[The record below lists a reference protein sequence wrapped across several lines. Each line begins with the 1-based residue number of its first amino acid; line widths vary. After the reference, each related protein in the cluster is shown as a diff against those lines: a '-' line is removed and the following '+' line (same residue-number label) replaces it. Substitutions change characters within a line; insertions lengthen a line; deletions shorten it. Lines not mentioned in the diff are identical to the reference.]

1 MKYSIPLAACLI
13 LTPPFAAAQQKIPNV
28 GDQSCVLW
36 TYMAEKSKSD
46 TVWRVQ
52 VAQMDGWSMGYLKG
66 MAVQYAYV
74 SKGPNPL
81 LKLRNNE
88 EVDWMRSFCRG
99 NQKSRISDAAL
110 ALLGEL
116 TSRP

>member
-13 LTPPFAAAQQKIPNV
+13 LTPPFAAAQQKIPNL
-28 GDQSCVLW
+28 GDKSCVLW
-36 TYMAEKSKSD
+36 TDIAEKSKSD
-46 TVWRVQ
+46 TVWKVQ

-66 MAVQYAYV
+66 MAVQYAYM

-81 LKLRNNE
+81 LKLHNNE
-88 EVDWMRSFCRG
+88 EVDWMRSFCRV
-99 NQKSRISDAAL
+99 NRKLSISDAAL
-110 ALLGEL
+110 ALLEEL